1 MVLSATI
8 YSRKNIRKSS
18 RTYWRYCF
26 SVRLISSCLSV
37 ETVNVGQ
44 QAVPFVS
51 GVETSVFSIVSLSP
65 FAFLLSIQRLT
76 ACLIT
81 CLSSFIFVCFYTKIR
96 HGRKRI
102 GYFCRFQVFL
112 VPMFFL
118 SVIFRRRKAGRE
130 RGFRIRYGVVLLF
143 PKEANPI
150 KMPHLF
156 ISYCN
161 SLIVNL
167 L

>member
-1 MVLSATI
+1 MDLHGILKVSCVMVLSATI

-81 CLSSFIFVCFYTKIR
+81 CLSSFIFICFYTKIR

-102 GYFCRFQVFL
+102 GYFCRLWSSVVFYCSFLSFSSIFGPYVFL
-112 VPMFFL
+112 ECDF
-118 SVIFRRRKAGRE
+118 S
-130 RGFRIRYGVVLLF
+130 
-143 PKEANPI
+143 
-150 KMPHLF
+150 
-156 ISYCN
+156 
-161 SLIVNL
+161 
-167 L
+167 